1 MISCWARFCPRSP
14 ASLVLNAHGL
24 TVAAQVNEGAAD
36 KAATKAAGKLR
47 VCIATA
53 DFWGLKA
60 AGGTATAYH
69 LMAAALAKHSSLQ
82 VLGHGMASEKQTHL
96 YYFQYMPAGLV

>member
-1 MISCWARFCPRSP
+1 MK
-14 ASLVLNAHGL
+14 
-24 TVAAQVNEGAAD
+24 EGAAD
-36 KAATKAAGKLR
+36 KAATQAAGKLR
-47 VCIATA
+47 VCIASA

-82 VLGHGMASEKQTHL
+82 V
-96 YYFQYMPAGLV
+96 GLVYAAACLKS

>member
-1 MISCWARFCPRSP
+1 M
-14 ASLVLNAHGL
+14 L
-24 TVAAQVNEGAAD
+24 QVKEGAAD
-36 KAATKAAGKLR
+36 HAATKAAGRLK

-69 LMAAALAKHSSLQ
+69 LMAAALAKHSSLEVCFCQ
-82 VLGHGMASEKQTHL
+82 VP
-96 YYFQYMPAGLV
+96 PAGSHLLSLDQEPAPVWTSLVAWVLCSLRFA

>member
-1 MISCWARFCPRSP
+1 MAKVPK
-14 ASLVLNAHGL
+14 G
-24 TVAAQVNEGAAD
+24 GAL
-36 KAATKAAGKLR
+36 K

-69 LMAAALAKHSSLQ
+69 LMAAALAKHKSFQARPAAASPAKA
-82 VLGHGMASEKQTHL
+82 GHAAICTTCSGLLAAVNLADT
-96 YYFQYMPAGLV
+96 YAGHTTSFFFSFTQA